1 VQRIWDLK
9 TLLLT
14 AGDIPFS
21 NGVMP
26 MALVPIFDPNAAGR
40 PMRVAGFMSGSGTN
54 ILRLLERETLLKA
67 REGVSPFEVVF
78 IFSDRSDGSCYGES
92 IACDTGIPYISYD
105 IRTFHRLRAFKRT
118 VNTPEG
124 LEARREFDRVAAA
137 LVKAFEV
144 DVIALGGYM
153 SYLTLDRCIN
163 VHPADL
169 SLLTPTGDRKYVG
182 DNAVVDAIADGESLL
197 RSSTI
202 WTDRGV
208 DTGPLLMVS
217 NPLEVQLNEPLE
229 FLVSDREKLLKV
241 AEEHQNRLKEAGDW
255 KIFPMTIEMI
265 SRGRFALDEQKRVYV
280 DGKPVP
286 KGYRRS

>member
-1 VQRIWDLK
+1 MLAIK
-9 TLLLT
+9 TLLLI
-14 AGDIPFS
+14 GGNIPSS
-21 NGVMP
+21 NGVMS

-67 REGVSPFEVVF
+67 KEGVSPFEVVF

-118 VNTPEG
+118 VTTPEG
-124 LEARREFDRVAAA
+124 LEARREFDRVAAT

-169 SLLTPTGDRKYVG
+169 SVLTPTGDRKYVG

-217 NPLEVQLNEPLE
+217 DPVEVQLNEPLE
-229 FLVSDREKLLKV
+229 FLVSDRENLLKV

>member
-1 VQRIWDLK
+1 
-9 TLLLT
+9 
-14 AGDIPFS
+14 
-21 NGVMP
+21 
-26 MALVPIFDPNAAGR
+26 
-40 PMRVAGFMSGSGTN
+40 MSGSGTN
-54 ILRLLERETLLKA
+54 ILRLIESEKLLKA
-67 REGVSPFEVVF
+67 REGVSPFEIVF

-92 IACDTGIPYISYD
+92 IACDTGIPYVSYD
-105 IRTFHRLRAFKRT
+105 IRTFHRLKALKRT
-118 VNTPEG
+118 VTTPEG
-124 LEARREFDRVAAA
+124 LETRREFDQVAAS

-153 SYLTLDRCIN
+153 SYLTLGRCIN

-169 SLLTPTGDRKYVG
+169 SILTPKGKRKYAG
-182 DNAVVDAIADGESLL
+182 DNAVVDAIAAGDSLL

-217 NPLEVQLNEPLE
+217 DPVRVQLPEPLE
-229 FLVSDREKLLKV
+229 ALVSDREKLLGV

-265 SRGRFALDEQKRVYV
+265 ARGRFAFDEQDHVYV
-280 DGKPVP
+280 DGQPVP
-286 KGYRRS
+286 KGYRKT

>member
-1 VQRIWDLK
+1 
-9 TLLLT
+9 
-14 AGDIPFS
+14 
-21 NGVMP
+21 MP
-26 MALVPIFDPNAAGR
+26 TVPIFDPKAAGR

-54 ILRLLERETLLKA
+54 ILRLLEREKLLKA
-67 REGVSPFEVVF
+67 RDGVSPFEVVF

-92 IACDTGIPYISYD
+92 IACDTGIPYVSYD
-105 IRTFHRLRAFKRT
+105 IRTFHRLKGLKRT
-118 VNTPEG
+118 VTTPEG
-124 LEARREFDRVAAA
+124 LETRREFDRVAGT

-169 SLLTPTGDRKYVG
+169 SVLNAKRKRKYAG
-182 DNAVVDAIADGESLL
+182 DNVVVDAIAAGESLL

-217 NPLEVQLNEPLE
+217 DPVKVQLPEPLKS
-229 FLVSDREKLLKV
+229 LVADRDKLLRV
-241 AEEHQNRLKEAGDW
+241 AEEYQNKLKEIGDW

-265 SRGRFALDEQKRVYV
+265 ARGRFALDKQMRVYV
-280 DGKPVP
+280 DGQPAP
-286 KGYRRS
+286 KGYRKA